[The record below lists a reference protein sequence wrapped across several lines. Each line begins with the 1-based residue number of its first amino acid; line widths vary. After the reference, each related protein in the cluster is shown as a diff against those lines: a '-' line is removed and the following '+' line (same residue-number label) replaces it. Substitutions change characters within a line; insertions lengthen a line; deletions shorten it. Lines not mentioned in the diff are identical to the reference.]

1 MMESAGM
8 RIGVAMVAAYFLGSL
23 PFAAWV
29 ARLHGVDITKVGS
42 GNPGMTNVWRTLGW
56 KPALPVAVL
65 DAGKGT
71 LAAWLAVYLT
81 RSVDW
86 ALAAGLMAVVGHSFT
101 VFASF
106 KGGKGVLT
114 GFGVFLY
121 FTPMSALAGLIA
133 WAAVVAKT
141 RFVSLGSITAAIVM
155 PLGILLEARF
165 RRDVGLYP
173 VLTVAILVGLFV
185 LYRHR
190 ANIARLAQGT
200 ENKIGSKPA

>member
-1 MMESAGM
+1 MDGM
-8 RIGVAMVAAYFLGSL
+8 PGFRIGAALAAAYFLGSL

-56 KPALPVAVL
+56 KPALPVALL
-65 DAGKGT
+65 DAGKGY
-71 LAAWLAVYLT
+71 LAAWLAMYLT
-81 RSVDW
+81 GSLNW
-86 ALAAGLMAVVGHSFT
+86 ALAAGLVAVLGHSFT
-101 VFASF
+101 CFAAF

-121 FTPMSALAGLIA
+121 FTPLSALAGLAA

-141 RFVSLGSITAAIVM
+141 RYVSLGSIIASVVM
-155 PLGILLEARF
+155 PMGIFLEALY
-165 RRDVGLYP
+165 RRNGELYP
-173 VLTVAILVGLFV
+173 ALTVAILVGVFV

-190 ANIARLAQGT
+190 ANIARLTQGT
-200 ENKIGSKPA
+200 ENKIGSKAG

>member
-1 MMESAGM
+1 MIESAGI
-8 RIGVAMVAAYFLGSL
+8 RVAAALVAAYFLGSL

-56 KPALPVAVL
+56 KPALPVVFL

-71 LAAWLAVYLT
+71 LSAWVGMYLT
-81 RSVDW
+81 HSMNW
-86 ALAAGLMAVVGHSFT
+86 ALAAGLMAVLGHSFT
-101 VFASF
+101 VFAAF

-121 FTPMSALAGLIA
+121 FTPLSAIAGLIA
-133 WAAVVAKT
+133 WSAVVAKT
-141 RFVSLGSITAAIVM
+141 RYVSLGSITAAVVM
-155 PLGILLEARF
+155 PLGILMEARV
-165 RRDVGLYP
+165 RGNGDLYL
-173 VLTVAILVGLFV
+173 VLAVAVMVCLFV

-200 ENKIGSKPA
+200 ENKIGSKAA